1 VNTIKELIE
10 VDYTKAFLDLSELTR
25 AGHDAATSL
34 AVCERKVDRVERQP
48 AFLSVAV
55 GEDMFKRIA
64 VVFDE
69 SLGAFQSLTSTISLA
84 KTLGAE
90 LQTVTFVEHSAPSV
104 PMEHLSR
111 RSLAVAQQ
119 SAGEPPVSRV

>member
-1 VNTIKELIE
+1 MEN
-10 VDYTKAFLDLSELTR
+10 TKAFLDLSELTR
-25 AGHDAATSL
+25 AGHEAATSL
-34 AVCERKVDRVERQP
+34 AVCERKIDRVERQP
-48 AFLSVAV
+48 TLLSVAV

-69 SLGAFQSLTSTISLA
+69 SLGAFHALTSTISLT

-90 LQTVTFVEHSAPSV
+90 LQTVTVVEHSAPSM

-111 RSLAVAQQ
+111 RPLAACWAFTEWA
-119 SAGEPPVSRV
+119 S